1 MYVVIKGKKLI
12 GAALCLIIVAAAV
25 ISWIGFSN
33 RDDGVVEAAA
43 SGDGG
48 ACRFQE
54 EGKTPVGN
62 ATPGFL
68 KQYNAYF
75 CGNSEDKK
83 IYLTFDCGYENGQQS
98 WDAGKA

>member
-43 SGDGG
+43 SNDNWGLSP
-48 ACRFQE
+48 R
-54 EGKTPVGN
+54 
-62 ATPGFL
+62 
-68 KQYNAYF
+68 QYLR
-75 CGNSEDKK
+75 DP
-83 IYLTFDCGYENGQQS
+83 
-98 WDAGKA
+98 